1 VERIGYF
8 LWEGVTFLT
17 ILFVGTGLLVLR
29 RKTSGRPAFTDYDR
43 QLFFSRP
50 AVRLSKAKFYIHF
63 GIAVLLCYLAGFLE
77 YLLLARFGA
86 SILATAELLTLIGI
100 VKKWL
105 C

>member
-1 VERIGYF
+1 MERIGYF

-17 ILFVGTGLLVLR
+17 ILVVGTGLLALR

-63 GIAVLLCYLAGFLE
+63 GIAVLLYYLAGSLE
-77 YLLLARFGA
+77 YLLLASFGA